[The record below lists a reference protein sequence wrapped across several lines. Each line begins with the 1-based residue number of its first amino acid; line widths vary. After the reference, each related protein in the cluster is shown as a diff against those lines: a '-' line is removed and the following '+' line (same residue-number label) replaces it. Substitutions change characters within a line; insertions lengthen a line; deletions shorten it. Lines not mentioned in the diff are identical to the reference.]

1 MNYKLIIIIL
11 LLIILIYLYKK
22 KVSQQENFTLSEVLR
37 NIASVYEESGGTLA
51 FQNLKSFGNSYFN
64 KVIVN
69 GDLNTRNSILNSGGS
84 ITNTGSG
91 GIVNTGG
98 NITNRGKLINTGSA
112 KITESLEVLGDISG
126 NLASLKGMIVMWSG
140 TIGSIPEGWKLCDG
154 QNGTPD
160 LRSRFIVGAAT
171 PGAVLSNGLTIKS
184 VNGVGGEERV
194 TLNITQ
200 IPPHTHSG
208 YATNNNTC
216 DCGGGGCIC
225 SIYQTTT
232 GSSGGTATG
241 NTAPHDNMPPYYAL
255 AYIMKV

>member
-37 NIASVYEESGGTLA
+37 NIASVYQESGGTLA

-194 TLNITQ
+194 TLNVKQ
-200 IPPHTHSG
+200 IPSHTHG
-208 YATNNNTC
+208 YRGDTGSAAGHSHEWERNSASHQDNSSQTNST
-216 DCGGGGCIC
+216 GGGE
-225 SIYQTTT
+225 S
-232 GSSGGTATG
+232 
-241 NTAPHDNMPPYYAL
+241 HDNMPPYYAL
-255 AYIMKV
+255 AFIMKK